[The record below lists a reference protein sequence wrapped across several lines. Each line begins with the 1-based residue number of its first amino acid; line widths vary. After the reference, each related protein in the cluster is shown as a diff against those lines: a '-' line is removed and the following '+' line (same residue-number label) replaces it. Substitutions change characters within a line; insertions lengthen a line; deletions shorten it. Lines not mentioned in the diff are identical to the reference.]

1 MKPLIVFLLF
11 FLILIDAHAE
21 FTNKTE
27 GGLVITSG
35 NSRTQSIQG
44 KHLSVY
50 HWEKND
56 LSLKSSFL
64 KGKSDGILNAK
75 KWDASLRYERTF
87 TEFFS
92 GFLSQG
98 VESDRFAGYQ
108 QRFNSDV
115 GPKYFIVKAENE
127 WNWFVEGGYRYSRER
142 RTNSSKSNSTK
153 GRVFTEVS
161 KKWSLGS
168 SSKLWMEYIP
178 NFSNST
184 DWLFNS
190 EFSTEAAI
198 GSILSLRVAYLL
210 KYDNQPNS
218 TNKKKADSTLTT
230 SLVASY

>member
-1 MKPLIVFLLF
+1 MKLLLLLVLIFSDVR
-11 FLILIDAHAE
+11 AE

-50 HWEKND
+50 HWDSND

-64 KGKSDGILNAK
+64 KGKSDGVLNAK

-115 GPKYFIVKAENE
+115 GPKYFFIKEQND
-127 WNWFVEGGYRYSRER
+127 WNWFGEGGYRYSRER
-142 RTNSSKSNSTK
+142 RTNGSKSNSTK
-153 GRVFTEVS
+153 GRLYTEVA
-161 KKWSLGS
+161 KKWGTGS
-168 SSKLWMEYIP
+168 SSKLWLEYVP
-178 NFSNST
+178 NFSNSN

-190 EFSTEAAI
+190 EFSTEAAL

-210 KYDNQPNS
+210 KYDNQPDS
-218 TNKKKADSTLTT
+218 VDKKKADSTLTT